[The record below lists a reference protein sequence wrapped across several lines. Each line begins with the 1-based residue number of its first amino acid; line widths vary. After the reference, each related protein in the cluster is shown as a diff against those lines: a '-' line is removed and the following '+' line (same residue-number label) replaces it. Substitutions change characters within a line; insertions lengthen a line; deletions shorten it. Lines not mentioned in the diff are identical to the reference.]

1 MFISESQK
9 LIREYF
15 DISDE
20 RTRKLIISEDGN
32 DTQLLTA
39 LTNALY
45 DKIVSNV
52 DKIDFGSIP
61 RSRGDITKVEGF
73 DNTVECI
80 NIIRKIVV
88 EYNQDTQIVDNV
100 LGAIENIK
108 TRKAQFMKGYATN
121 TEFPMVLYNLIV
133 LAIEQT
139 VSFLIATTIQYIKDP
154 DTGSFEAALDKIA
167 YNNTKDN
174 LLYEQLAKFNLG
186 CSTGQID
193 TAISEVYKARV
204 YKESVE
210 VTKSTD
216 GNQVTITVSKTDDNA
231 CDQKPEELFG
241 DDNDD
246 SEIEPTQPVN
256 GCGTNTVTITRAIN
270 GCDGV
275 PSGVTQPV
283 NGCGNPGNTPMG
295 VTDVQEGIVKVGV
308 QLITYTI
315 MGIKALLGCIIPL
328 LRAITYFCIHSRVK
342 VSDTLAIQAQ
352 FLEANANQ
360 LKYSDD
366 NMDEDRKKKI
376 IARQLKIAEK
386 LRSWS
391 NKLSID
397 HKKAQKDAEKDVEQD
412 KRKSK
417 AEDIDDQLPNDID
430 SDDIF

>member
-1 MFISESQK
+1 MFISESEK

-20 RTRKLIISEDGN
+20 RTRKMILAEDGN

-88 EYNQDTQIVDNV
+88 EYKQDTAIVDNI
-100 LGAIENIK
+100 LGAVENIK

-121 TEFPMVLYNLIV
+121 TEFPMVLYNLMV

-139 VSFLIATTIQYIKDP
+139 VSFLIATTIQFIKDP
-154 DTGSFEAALDKIA
+154 ETGSFEAALDKIA
-167 YNNTKDN
+167 YNNTRDN
-174 LLYEQLAKFNLG
+174 LLYEQLEKFNAG
-186 CSTGQID
+186 CAAGQID
-193 TAISEVYKARV
+193 TALSEVYKARV
-204 YKESVE
+204 QKESLE
-210 VTKSTD
+210 LAKALD
-216 GNQVTITVSKTDDNA
+216 DKITITISAPADAVEDEVPDTTE
-231 CDQKPEELFG
+231 QKPEELFG
-241 DDNDD
+241 D
-246 SEIEPTQPVN
+246 EEEPTAEPTQAVN
-256 GCGTNTVTITRAIN
+256 GCDPIGSNVTRAI
-270 GCDGV
+270 
-275 PSGVTQPV
+275 

-295 VTDVQEGIVKVGV
+295 VSDVQEGIVGDLVYGGAK
-308 QLITYTI
+308 LIGYTL
-315 MGIKALLGCIIPL
+315 MGIKAILGCVIPL
-328 LRAITYFCIHSRVK
+328 LRSITYFFIHSRVK
-342 VSDTLAIQAQ
+342 VSDALAIQAQ

-366 NMDEDRKKKI
+366 NMDEDRKKKVV
-376 IARQLKIAEK
+376 ARQLKIAEK
-386 LRSWS
+386 LRNWS
-391 NKLSID
+391 NKLAID
-397 HKKAQKDAEKDVEQD
+397 SKKAQKEAEKDTEKD
-412 KRKSK
+412 RRKSK
-417 AEDIDDQLPNDID
+417 AEDLDDQLPDDMD

>member
-1 MFISESQK
+1 MFISETEK

-20 RTRKLIISEDGN
+20 RTRKMILAEDGN

-45 DKIVSNV
+45 DKIVDNV

-88 EYNQDTQIVDNV
+88 EYSQDTKIVDNV
-100 LGAIENIK
+100 LGAIENVK
-108 TRKAQFMKGYATN
+108 SRKAQFMKGYATN
-121 TEFPMVLYNLIV
+121 TEFPMVLYNLVV

-154 DTGSFEAALDKIA
+154 ETGTFAAALDKVA
-167 YNNTKDN
+167 YYNTKDN
-174 LLYEQLAKFNLG
+174 LLYEQLEKFNAG
-186 CSTGQID
+186 CADGQID
-193 TAISEVYKARV
+193 TALTEVYKAKVDR
-204 YKESVE
+204 ESIEITNKAIDGMDKVDI
-210 VTKSTD
+210 TISTNND
-216 GNQVTITVSKTDDNA
+216 EPAVPDATE
-231 CDQKPEELFG
+231 QKPEELFG
-241 DDNDD
+241 DD
-246 SEIEPTQPVN
+246 ETEPTQPVN
-256 GCGTNTVTITRAIN
+256 GCDVNTAN
-270 GCDGV
+270 
-275 PSGVTQPV
+275 VTQPI

-295 VTDVQEGIVKVGV
+295 VTDVQEGIIGGTLSTAAKI
-308 QLITYTI
+308 ITYTL
-315 MGIKALLGCIIPL
+315 MGIKALLGCVIPL
-328 LRAITYFCIHSRVK
+328 LRSITYFAIHTRVK
-342 VSDTLAIQAQ
+342 ISDSLAIQAQ

-366 NMDEDRKKKI
+366 TMDEDRKKKV
-376 IARQLKIAEK
+376 IAKQIKIAEK
-386 LRSWS
+386 LRNWS

-397 HKKAQKDAEKDVEQD
+397 HKKAQRDAERDVEQD
-412 KRKSK
+412 RRKSRV
-417 AEDIDDQLPNDID
+417 EDIDDQLPNDMD

>member
-1 MFISESQK
+1 MFILESEK

-20 RTRKLIISEDGN
+20 RTRKTILAEDGN

-45 DKIVSNV
+45 DKIVTNV

-88 EYNQDTQIVDNV
+88 EYKQDTTIVDNV
-100 LGAIENIK
+100 LGAVENIK
-108 TRKAQFMKGYATN
+108 TRKAQFIKGYATN
-121 TEFPMVLYNLIV
+121 TEFPMVLYNLMV

-139 VSFLIATTIQYIKDP
+139 VSFLIATTIQFIKDP
-154 DTGSFEAALDKIA
+154 ETGSFEAALDKIA
-167 YNNTKDN
+167 YNNTRDN
-174 LLYEQLAKFNLG
+174 LLYEQLEKFNAG
-186 CSTGQID
+186 CAAGQID
-193 TAISEVYKARV
+193 TALSEVYKARV
-204 YKESVE
+204 QKESLE
-210 VTKSTD
+210 LAKALDDKIT
-216 GNQVTITVSKTDDNA
+216 VTISAPADAVEDEVPDTTE
-231 CDQKPEELFG
+231 QKPEELFG
-241 DDNDD
+241 D
-246 SEIEPTQPVN
+246 EEEPTAEPTQAVN
-256 GCGTNTVTITRAIN
+256 GCDPIASNVTRAI
-270 GCDGV
+270 
-275 PSGVTQPV
+275 

-295 VTDVQEGIVKVGV
+295 VSDVQESIVGDLVYGGAK
-308 QLITYTI
+308 LIGYTL
-315 MGIKALLGCIIPL
+315 MGIKAILGCVIPL
-328 LRAITYFCIHSRVK
+328 LRSITYFFIHSRVK
-342 VSDTLAIQAQ
+342 VSDALAIQAQ

-366 NMDEDRKKKI
+366 NMDEDRKKKV

-386 LRSWS
+386 LRNWS
-391 NKLSID
+391 NKLAID
-397 HKKAQKDAEKDVEQD
+397 SKKAQKEAEKDTEKD

-417 AEDIDDQLPNDID
+417 AEDLDGQLPDDMD

>member
-32 DTQLLTA
+32 DAQLLTA

-52 DKIDFGSIP
+52 DKIDFVSIP

-73 DNTVECI
+73 ENTVECI

-100 LGAIENIK
+100 LGAIDNIK

-139 VSFLIATTIQYIKDP
+139 VSFLIATTIQFIKDP

-167 YNNTKDN
+167 YNNTRDN
-174 LLYEQLAKFNLG
+174 LLYEQLIKFNLG

-204 YKESVE
+204 HKEAVE
-210 VTKSTD
+210 IAKSAD
-216 GNQVTITVSKTDDNA
+216 GNQVTITVSKSDDNNSEEDDTCA
-231 CDQKPEELFG
+231 QRPEELFG
-241 DDNDD
+241 DDDTDNNV
-246 SEIEPTQPVN
+246 EPTQAVN
-256 GCGTNTVTITRAIN
+256 GCDPISNNVTRAL
-270 GCDGV
+270 
-275 PSGVTQPV
+275 

-295 VTDVQEGIVKVGV
+295 VTDVQEGIIATGADIIKFAF
-308 QLITYTI
+308 I
-315 MGIKALLGCIIPL
+315 GIKSLLGCAIPL
-328 LRAITYFCIHSRVK
+328 LRSVTYFFIHSRVK
-342 VSDTLAIQAQ
+342 LSDALAIQAY
-352 FLEANANQ
+352 FIEANANQ

-366 NMDEDRKKKI
+366 NMDEDRKKKV

-386 LRSWS
+386 LRNWS
-391 NKLSID
+391 NKLAID
-397 HKKAQKDAEKDVEQD
+397 HKKAQKDAEKDTEQD
-412 KRKSK
+412 KKKSK
-417 AEDIDDQLPNDID
+417 AEDIDDQLPDDMD